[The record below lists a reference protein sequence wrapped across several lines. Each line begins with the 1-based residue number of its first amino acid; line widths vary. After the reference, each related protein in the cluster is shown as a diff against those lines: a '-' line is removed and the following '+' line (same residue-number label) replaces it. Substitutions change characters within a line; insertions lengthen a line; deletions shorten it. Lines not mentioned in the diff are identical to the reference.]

1 MIQTQIDAIDN
12 RTGQPARLCIE
23 NGIIVSLEP
32 VETDPASLPRL
43 LPPLLDIQVNGYA
56 RVDFLGDSAG
66 IDELETAARRL
77 ADSACSRFLLTM
89 ITDRLDRM
97 LSRLDRYRAAR
108 TESELLSRRIA
119 GWHLEGP
126 FLSPEPG
133 FHGAHAKDLMEPPTP
148 AKIREIKAHTGDDL
162 VLLTIAPEWPGSSDA
177 IREAR
182 ALGFRVWL
190 GHSDASSQQLTEAIE
205 AGAEGFT
212 HLSNGCPPE
221 LHRHDNIVF
230 RVMDQTGLRTSL
242 IPDPIHVSPL
252 LFRILDRALGS
263 NRICYTTDCMAAAGA
278 GPGVYSVGSLTVE
291 VGEDGIVRQ
300 PGKSNYAGSSLTP
313 LEGVKRAAEMLDR
326 PIYEV
331 WKFLSDQPAEFVGL
345 SKGLEPG
352 TPADYCLLFEDAE
365 PRIDIHFAGD
375 PVRTAKL

>member
-1 MIQTQIDAIDN
+1 MSQTQIDAIDN
-12 RTGQPARLCIE
+12 RTGQPVRLSID
-23 NGIIVSLEP
+23 NGIITSLGP
-32 VETDPASLPRL
+32 VETDPSSLPRL

-56 RVDFLGDSAG
+56 GVDFLGDTAG
-66 IDELETAARRL
+66 IHELETAAHGL

-108 TESELLSRRIA
+108 AESELLSRRIA

-126 FLSPEPG
+126 FMSPEPG
-133 FHGAHAKDLMEPPTP
+133 FHGAHPKDLMEPPTP
-148 AKIREIKAHTGDDL
+148 EKIREIKAHTGDDF
-162 VLLTIAPEWPGSSDA
+162 VLLTVAPEWPGSSEA

-190 GHSDASSQQLTEAIE
+190 GHSDASSQQLAEAIE

-230 RVMDQTGLRTSL
+230 RVMDQPELRASL
-242 IPDPIHVSPL
+242 IPDRIHVSPL
-252 LFRILDRALGS
+252 LFRILDRALGPD
-263 NRICYTTDCMAAAGA
+263 RICYTTDCMAGDGA
-278 GPGVYSVGSLTVE
+278 GPGVYTVGTLTVE
-291 VGEDGIVRQ
+291 VGDDGIVRQ
-300 PGKSNYAGSSLTP
+300 PGKSNYAGSSLAP

-326 PIYEV
+326 PIHQV
-331 WKFLSDQPAEFVGL
+331 WPFFSDQPARFIGL
-345 SKGLEPG
+345 SGGIEPG
-352 TPADYCLLFEDAE
+352 TPADYCLLFEDIE
-365 PRIDIHFAGD
+365 PRIEIHFVGD
-375 PVRTAKL
+375 PARTVAL